1 MKLIGQGRTAEIY
14 HYADDL
20 ILKLYRTGFSGE
32 AVQNEYRISQW
43 VYEKRLPVPRAVKQM
58 HHATRTG
65 IVFERF
71 EGTTLLALM
80 IQQPE
85 LLEHLSYIM
94 AATHYKLHMEQDEG
108 NILPSQKKILGH
120 AILRVSGFSD
130 IEHERLTHYLSTLP
144 ERRAICHGD
153 YHPDNV
159 MLSKDGEQHCVI
171 DWMTGMA
178 GDPAGDVARTWVIL
192 KSGKLPDDAEPGIR
206 EGFERARDL
215 ILEQYIAHYVV
226 LSGISRN
233 QIDAWMLPVAAAR
246 LDESL
251 PFSEEEFLFQFVRDR
266 LRLLDE
272 MLHTTS

>member
-32 AVQNEYRISQW
+32 AVQNEYRMSQW
-43 VYEKRLPVPRAVKQM
+43 VYEKGLPVPRAVKQM

-65 IVFERF
+65 ILFERF
-71 EGTTLLALM
+71 EGTTLLSLM

-94 AATHYKLHMEQDEG
+94 AATHYKVHMVQDEG
-108 NILPSQKKILGH
+108 NLLPSQKKILEH
-120 AILRVSGFSD
+120 AMLRVSLFSD
-130 IEHERLTHYLSTLP
+130 LEHERLIHYLSVLP
-144 ERRAICHGD
+144 EQRAICHGD

-192 KSGKLPDDAEPGIR
+192 KSGKSPDDAEPAIQGRIR
-206 EGFERARDL
+206 ASSKFDIGAVYSTLHRSFRDQTWAERC
-215 ILEQYIAHYVV
+215 
-226 LSGISRN
+226 
-233 QIDAWMLPVAAAR
+233 
-246 LDESL
+246 LDVTCCCGTFGRKL
-251 PFSEEEFLFQFVRDR
+251 AFLGRGVSPSVCAGQTA
-266 LRLLDE
+266 LAG
-272 MLHTTS
+272 